1 MLRQIVE
8 RIRRL
13 ARDEDGV
20 TSMEYGIIAAAITVA
35 IVSILNGVSP
45 VVGQMFSRISTS
57 I

>member
-1 MLRQIVE
+1 MSRQIVE
-8 RIRRL
+8 SLQRL
-13 ARDEDGV
+13 LRAEDGV

-35 IVSILNGVSP
+35 IVTILNGISP

>member
-1 MLRQIVE
+1 MVRQIVE